1 MPAYVHINLRIT
13 DPARQAALAP
23 RFQAALHAAGGR
35 ILHFGPVVEVLE
47 GEGTG
52 PEHHGLSNSS
62 RLVAGWCHGDAP
74 TDAMVRK
81 AREGLKG

>member
-1 MPAYVHINLRIT
+1 MFVLGNPGDTNVVWPSQVI
-13 DPARQAALAP
+13 LATK
-23 RFQAALHAAGGR
+23 LKEAG
-35 ILHFGPVVEVLE
+35 IPVEVLE

-74 TDAMVRK
+74 TDAMVKK